1 LKIILGGFFMKTIKI
16 NEQQQQNLITFLDR
30 VQIKGI
36 QEATEYLLLVKI
48 INEATEETQNN
59 EGE

>member
-1 LKIILGGFFMKTIKI
+1 MKTIKI